1 MAKRLKAPALVAV
14 ACAVTMPLVACSTP
28 SGTSSTA
35 GAAASAKGG
44 TVYVLTKRSAEHLDP
59 QRMYIGR
66 DLAYMGRIAYRS
78 LLTFKVTKDA
88 TEANT
93 PVPDL
98 ATDTGKSEN
107 GGKQWS
113 FTLKDG
119 VKWQDGKDITCD
131 DLKYGVSRTFATD
144 VITGGPNY
152 ILGMLDVPT
161 DPATKL
167 PTYQGP
173 FKKTGQ
179 ADFDKAVTC
188 SGKTITYK
196 FNKPWPDF
204 PLAIMSLR
212 AFDPYRADQD
222 KGDASNFAVFSS
234 GPYMLDGAWTKGTGG
249 TFVRNPN
256 WDAKTDTVRTALPD
270 KFVFTEGLTNEV
282 INQRLISDG
291 GNDQM
296 AVTDRVVPPAMY
308 GDVTGAVADRS
319 VKVESPYV
327 NYLVPNFKVMTN
339 AKVRAALALATDRA
353 AYAAA
358 LGGENASKPAK
369 SIINPSLVGYAPNP
383 TFANVPVAGDTEG
396 AKKLLAEAGVSLPV
410 KIKYTYSGG
419 TPTSDKSAAALKAGW
434 DKAGFET
441 TLDPLSDTYYDVIQN
456 PASQFDVAWGG
467 WGADWPSASTVIPAL
482 FDSRLNITEKSNGQ
496 DYGNYASDAVNKA
509 IDDAAN
515 MSDIASAGAAYAKID
530 ATLGQDTA
538 YIPLDITMFFL
549 LHGSKI
555 TGYVNNPGTS
565 MYVDLAGVGVKS

>member
-35 GAAASAKGG
+35 GTAAGAKGG

-66 DLAYMGRIAYRS
+66 DLAYMGRVAYRS

-131 DLKYGVSRTFATD
+131 DLKYGVSRSFATD

-152 ILGMLDVPT
+152 ILGMLDVPM

-167 PTYQGP
+167 PVYQGP
-173 FKKTGQ
+173 YKKTGQ
-179 ADFDKAVTC
+179 DGFDKAVTC
-188 SGKTITYK
+188 TGKTITYK

-234 GPYMLDGAWTKGTGG
+234 GPYMLDGTWTKGTGG
-249 TFVRNPN
+249 TFVRNPS

-282 INQRLISDG
+282 INQRLIADG

-358 LGGENASKPAK
+358 LGGGNASKPAK
-369 SIINPSLVGYAPNP
+369 SIINPSLVGYADNP
-383 TFANVPVAGDTEG
+383 TFANVPVSGDIEG
-396 AKKLLAEAGVSLPV
+396 AKKLLAEAGVTLPV

-419 TPTSDKSAAALKAGW
+419 TPTSDKSAAALKSGW
-434 DKAGFET
+434 DKAGFDT
-441 TLDPLSDTYYDVIQN
+441 TLDPLTDTYYDVIQN

-482 FDSRLNITEKSNGQ
+482 FDSRLNITAKSNGQ

-509 IDDAAN
+509 IDEAAN

-530 ATLGQDTA
+530 AMLGQDTA

-549 LHGSKI
+549 LHGSKV